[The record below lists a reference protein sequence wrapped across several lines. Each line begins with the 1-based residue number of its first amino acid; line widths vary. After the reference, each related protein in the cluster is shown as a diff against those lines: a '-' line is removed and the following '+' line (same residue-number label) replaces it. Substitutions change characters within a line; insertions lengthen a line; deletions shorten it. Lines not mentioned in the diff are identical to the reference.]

1 MKDATEIL
9 MYYKKKKNYIYIY
22 TIFERRKRAG
32 RGNDYTLYIHTF
44 ICKISLKRGFKFQLL
59 PMTTEA
65 VSLWPDSLH
74 GSLVIEV
81 VILQLGQHYLR
92 GKLNLGITFL

>member
-1 MKDATEIL
+1 MTR
-9 MYYKKKKNYIYIY
+9 KKTIY
-22 TIFERRKRAG
+22 TYTFSERRRKTG
-32 RGNDYTLYIHTF
+32 LGNDYTPYIHVYF
-44 ICKISLKRGFKFQLL
+44 YLQNKLERGFKSYLL

>member
-1 MKDATEIL
+1 
-9 MYYKKKKNYIYIY
+9 
-22 TIFERRKRAG
+22 
-32 RGNDYTLYIHTF
+32 
-44 ICKISLKRGFKFQLL
+44 
-59 PMTTEA
+59 MTTEA